1 MGRGQAKDKLTSG
14 QSGLVDTMSGVQGEA
29 KVALLGARAVLRI
42 SGADARSWLQG
53 LVTNDVEHIASG
65 EARFAGFLT
74 PQGKIIA
81 DFFIVPDGDGLLL
94 DCAAEH
100 AGPLAKRLT
109 MYKLRAQVS
118 ISDVSGSLAV
128 AAGWGA
134 PGPMVS
140 QGRIFDDPRDSRLG
154 WRAIAPASEIEK
166 LGEPASISDWQAH
179 RIACGA
185 PEGGADF
192 VWGDTFPHEA
202 NMDRLNGIDF
212 KKGCYVGQEVVSRV
226 QHRGLARKR
235 VAQVSITGPAPP
247 MGSEIFAGD
256 MAVGVMGSSAG
267 AAGLALLR
275 LDKVEDA
282 RAAGRA
288 LTTAGAVLSVST
300 PPMT

>member
-1 MGRGQAKDKLTSG
+1 MPDA
-14 QSGLVDTMSGVQGEA
+14 QGET
-29 KVALLGARAVLRI
+29 KVALLGARGVLRI
-42 SGADARSWLQG
+42 SGADARTWLQG
-53 LVTNDVEHIASG
+53 LVTNDVEHIATSG
-65 EARFAGFLT
+65 ARFAAFLT

-94 DCAAEH
+94 DCAAQL
-100 AGPLAKRLT
+100 AGQLAKRLT
-109 MYKLRAQVS
+109 MYKLRALVV

-128 AAGWGA
+128 AAGWGG
-134 PGPMVS
+134 PGPLAA

-154 WRAIAPASEIEK
+154 WRAIAPPGEIEK
-166 LGEPASISDWQAH
+166 LGEPASESDWQAH

-185 PEGGADF
+185 PEGGVDF
-192 VWGDTFPHEA
+192 VWSDTFPHEA

-235 VAQVSITGPAPP
+235 VAQVSITGPTPQV
-247 MGSEIFAGD
+247 GSEIFAGD
-256 MAVGVMGSSAG
+256 IAIGVMGSSAG

-275 LDKVEDA
+275 LDKVDDA
-282 RAAGRA
+282 RAAGRP
-288 LTTAGAVLSVST
+288 LTTQGATLSVNT

>member
-1 MGRGQAKDKLTSG
+1 MP
-14 QSGLVDTMSGVQGEA
+14 GVQGEA

-53 LVTNDVEHIASG
+53 LVTNDVEHIAAG
-65 EARFAGFLT
+65 EARFAAFLT

-81 DFFIVPDGDGLLL
+81 DFFIVPDGNGLLL
-94 DCAAEH
+94 DCAADL
-100 AGPLAKRLT
+100 AGALAKRLT
-109 MYKLRAQVS
+109 MYKLRAQVA

-128 AAGWGA
+128 AAGWGG
-134 PGPMVS
+134 PGPLAA

-154 WRAIAPASEIEK
+154 WRAIAPPSEIEK
-166 LGEPASISDWQAH
+166 LGEPASESDWQTH

-185 PEGGADF
+185 PEGGVDF

-235 VAQVSITGPAPP
+235 VAQVRITGPAPP
-247 MGSEIFAGD
+247 VGSEIFAGD
-256 MAVGVMGSSAG
+256 IVIGVMGSSVEG
-267 AAGLALLR
+267 VGLALLR
-275 LDKVEDA
+275 LDKAEDA
-282 RAAGRA
+282 SAAGRA
-288 LTTAGAVLSVST
+288 LTTKGATLSVNT
-300 PPMT
+300 LPVT